1 MVVPRVVV
9 PFVFA
14 AVLVAMPAQVPS
26 ASPEVRMANG
36 DVLIGAVVA
45 VEGSRAKVKTAEGL
59 RMVDVRSIDCERL
72 ADGSEKYHPAVLTPG
87 PIPAPAQAL
96 LQRLQKG
103 EALDVP
109 DLSLLTASCNQE
121 LVTSLTGLL
130 TAKLPAVRAQA
141 ARALVLTATKEGVR
155 AALDAALADTTGAHW
170 RAIAGA
176 LTGGA
181 VLGAVVELEARAD
194 LEKAFPSKDKAV
206 RFACA
211 WAAGKLGSTAALPVL
226 ATFVGD
232 GDHHVRESA
241 AMCLAE
247 RGDPSGQKVL
257 ITICRR
263 ERSPAMD
270 ANRDADPGTRAM
282 LERAARAERLRACEL
297 LGRLR
302 CADAIGVL
310 SALARHKDAGLA
322 AAARDAGAA
331 IAGK

>member
-1 MVVPRVVV
+1 
-9 PFVFA
+9 
-14 AVLVAMPAQVPS
+14 
-26 ASPEVRMANG
+26 MANG
-36 DVLIGAVVA
+36 DVMIGTVVA

-87 PIPAPAQAL
+87 PLAAPAQAL
-96 LQRLQKG
+96 LQRLRKG
-103 EALDVP
+103 DKLDAP
-109 DLSLLTASCNQE
+109 DLSLLTAPCTQE
-121 LVTSLTGLL
+121 LVAALTGML
-130 TAKLPAVRAQA
+130 TAKLPAVREQA

-155 AALDAALADTTGAHW
+155 AVLDAALADATGAHW
-170 RAIAGA
+170 RSVAGA
-176 LTGGA
+176 MTAGA
-181 VLGAVVELEARAD
+181 VLGAVNELEARAD
-194 LEKAFPSKDKAV
+194 LEKAFASKDKPV
-206 RFACA
+206 RFATA
-211 WAAGKLGSTAALPVL
+211 WAAAKLGSTAALPVL

-232 GDHHVRESA
+232 GDHHVREAA

-247 RGDPSGQKVL
+247 RGDASGSKVL
-257 ITICRR
+257 VVICRR

-302 CADAIGVL
+302 SADATGVL
-310 SALARHKDAGLA
+310 AALARHKDAGLA
-322 AAARDAGAA
+322 AAAQAAMAA